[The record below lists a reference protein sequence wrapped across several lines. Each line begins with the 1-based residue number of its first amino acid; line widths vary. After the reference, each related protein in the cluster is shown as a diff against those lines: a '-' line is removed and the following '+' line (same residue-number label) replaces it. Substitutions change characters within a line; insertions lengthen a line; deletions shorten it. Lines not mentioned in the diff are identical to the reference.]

1 MIETDNTKEENA
13 EDFNETQ
20 QTEKTF
26 TEKNKE
32 FIPEPSS
39 KKKKYIKFLDNWG
52 NVLVTA
58 VVCAFIIIGGR
69 TAHAVMVVG
78 QSMYPTY
85 TNGNIL
91 VTRLND
97 MSTTKDI
104 TYDDIVVCSLK
115 DRGNSVKNSDRK
127 IIKRVVGVPSD
138 TLQIIDGRL
147 YRNGGLV
154 NEDFPIMEDAG
165 VLKTKIKLGTGEYF
179 VMGDNRNNSY
189 DCRAFGPVK
198 EKEITNVIRFKIF

>member
-1 MIETDNTKEENA
+1 M
-13 EDFNETQ
+13 
-20 QTEKTF
+20 
-26 TEKNKE
+26 
-32 FIPEPSS
+32 
-39 KKKKYIKFLDNWG
+39 
-52 NVLVTA
+52 
-58 VVCAFIIIGGR
+58 
-69 TAHAVMVVG
+69 
-78 QSMYPTY
+78 
-85 TNGNIL
+85 
-91 VTRLND
+91 
-97 MSTTKDI
+97 
-104 TYDDIVVCSLK
+104 
-115 DRGNSVKNSDRK
+115 KNSDRK
-127 IIKRVVGVPSD
+127 IIKRVVGVPGD

>member
-32 FIPEPSS
+32 FIPESSS

-52 NVLVTA
+52 NVLATA

-97 MSTTKDI
+97 MSTTKGI

-115 DRGNSVKNSDRK
+115 DSGNSVKNSDRK
-127 IIKRVVGVPSD
+127 IIKRVVGVPGD

>member
-52 NVLVTA
+52 SILVTA

-97 MSTTKDI
+97 MSTAKGI

-127 IIKRVVGVPSD
+127 IIKRVVGVPGD

-198 EKEITNVIRFKIF
+198 EKEITNVVRFKIF

>member
-32 FIPEPSS
+32 FIPESSS

-52 NVLVTA
+52 SVLATA

-97 MSTTKDI
+97 MSTTKGI

-127 IIKRVVGVPSD
+127 IIKRVVGVPGD

-165 VLKTKIKLGTGEYF
+165 VLKAKIELRTGEYF

-198 EKEITNVIRFKIF
+198 EKEITNVVRFKIF

>member
-32 FIPEPSS
+32 FIPEPSK

-52 NVLVTA
+52 SVLVTA

-69 TAHAVMVVG
+69 MAHVVTVVG
-78 QSMYPTY
+78 QSMSPTY

-97 MSTTKDI
+97 TSTTKDI
-104 TYDDIVVCSLK
+104 TYNDIVVCSLE
-115 DRGNSVKNSDRK
+115 DRGDSVENSDRK
-127 IIKRVVGVPSD
+127 IIKRVVGAPGD
-138 TLQIIDGRL
+138 ILQIIDGRL
-147 YRNGGLV
+147 YRNGNLV
-154 NEDFPIMEDAG
+154 DEDFPIMRDAG
-165 VLKTKIKLGTGEYF
+165 VLKAKLKLGTDEYF

-198 EKEITNVIRFKIF
+198 EDEITNVIRFKIF